1 MKSSKTIV
9 MYKNRYLGILFLVI
23 IQLIVGFTHIF
34 FGLALISGIFSF
46 NSYSIAPTIYTVYTL
61 VYGLLTA
68 FFTYLIW
75 KRKRLGWI
83 GTVAISIFVILVD
96 SLALFDLSNILSI
109 PAPKFAAI
117 GEIPFS
123 ILVLAYLLQNHVRLK
138 YNI

>member
-9 MYKNRYLGILFLVI
+9 MYKNRFLGILFLVI

-46 NSYSIAPTIYTVYTL
+46 NSYSIAPTIYMVYTL

-96 SLALFDLSNILSI
+96 SLALFDLTNILSI